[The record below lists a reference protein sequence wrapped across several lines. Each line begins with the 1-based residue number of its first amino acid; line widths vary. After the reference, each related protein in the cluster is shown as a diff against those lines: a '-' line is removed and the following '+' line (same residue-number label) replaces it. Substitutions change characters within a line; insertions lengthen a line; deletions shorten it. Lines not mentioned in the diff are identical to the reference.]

1 MLRGENINDY
11 RKQEYI
17 NRISNMILEDT
28 RRDVMDLVI
37 ENDKVKLLVKRNG
50 TNEIREMFIDEN
62 GNVNCYEP

>member
-1 MLRGENINDY
+1 
-11 RKQEYI
+11 
-17 NRISNMILEDT
+17 MILEDT